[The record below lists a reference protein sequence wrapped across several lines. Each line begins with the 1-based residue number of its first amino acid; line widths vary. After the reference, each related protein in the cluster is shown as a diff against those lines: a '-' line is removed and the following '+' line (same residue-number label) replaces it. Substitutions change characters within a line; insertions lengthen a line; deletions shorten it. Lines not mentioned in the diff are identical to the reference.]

1 MKCLLCCL
9 LAVLL
14 SVRGGSSGLLGGIVD
29 LLQQPKTSTEHQ
41 PLVFPEEEESGRKGL
56 FGRLIS
62 PVEKNVLSFKSTQEA
77 ILKEIFDGA
86 SKENS
91 TMLQKSPSVEETQQK
106 MTTEEVVSTTY
117 PTIPSNSSESIPLSS
132 SEAISLSSSETIP
145 TSSSETITSSTSGPR
160 KKKVVVPV
168 GGDDG
173 RNIIDAPEKGCEEGS
188 KKDALGKCRQ
198 VFSK

>member
-1 MKCLLCCL
+1 MKCLVCCL

-41 PLVFPEEEESGRKGL
+41 PLVFPEEEESSTKGL

-91 TMLQKSPSVEETQQK
+91 TMLQKSPSVEEPQQN

-117 PTIPSNSSESIPLSS
+117 PTILSSSSESVP
-132 SEAISLSSSETIP
+132 LSSSETIP
-145 TSSSETITSSTSGPR
+145 TSSSETITTSTTGPR

-198 VFSK
+198 VF